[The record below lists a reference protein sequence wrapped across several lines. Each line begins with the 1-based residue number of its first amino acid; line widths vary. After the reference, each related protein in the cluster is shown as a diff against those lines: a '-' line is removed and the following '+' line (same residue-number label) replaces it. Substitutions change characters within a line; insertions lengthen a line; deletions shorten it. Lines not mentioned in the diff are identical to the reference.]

1 MAAAKDVLLDC
12 LSPKHHDQWEFAALK
27 CFQLGFKKISK
38 VRKGEDESYNGQS
51 KYSDL
56 LRRVARLYITSKQD
70 GVPRDQLHA
79 ICAVVNTS
87 VSLDEWND
95 LLKEVQLEIAMEKQ
109 QQAMQSASMSHSNV
123 VGSNDSHVLLDQQ
136 GRDDEGLG
144 GLGATLLP
152 PPPSLPEQQAQEH
165 HLQQQEAQLHQE
177 HALSTDTQPPVKV
190 SWRAWQLSKE
200 DAMSANASASRLH
213 DRECERRCKAYDSNK
228 AISTAIRLVE
238 GSSRRG
244 DGEINETIAP
254 PTHDPM
260 ALVIQNR
267 LGYQSAQLFADKLD
281 IMQKIIKAYREA
293 ENNDEK
299 DFLLGL
305 VSGSFTRDEV
315 NRIVVPPEAQV
326 MLPGRVR
333 NTALISGHKWTFIRK
348 AAGCPTVNPK
358 HDNQKYAEGVKKRKR
373 TIEEQRLLAVT
384 SSYGNENTHH
394 LMPMNL
400 ASHHTGDHDH
410 PHSHSHVNEVT
421 HSTSI

>member
-1 MAAAKDVLLDC
+1 MA
-12 LSPKHHDQWEFAALK
+12 
-27 CFQLGFKKISK
+27 
-38 VRKGEDESYNGQS
+38 
-51 KYSDL
+51 
-56 LRRVARLYITSKQD
+56 
-70 GVPRDQLHA
+70 
-79 ICAVVNTS
+79 
-87 VSLDEWND
+87 
-95 LLKEVQLEIAMEKQ
+95 M
-109 QQAMQSASMSHSNV
+109 
-123 VGSNDSHVLLDQQ
+123 
-136 GRDDEGLG
+136 
-144 GLGATLLP
+144 
-152 PPPSLPEQQAQEH
+152 
-165 HLQQQEAQLHQE
+165 
-177 HALSTDTQPPVKV
+177 
-190 SWRAWQLSKE
+190 
-200 DAMSANASASRLH
+200 
-213 DRECERRCKAYDSNK
+213 
-228 AISTAIRLVE
+228 
-238 GSSRRG
+238 
-244 DGEINETIAP
+244 
-254 PTHDPM
+254 
-260 ALVIQNR
+260 VIQNR